1 MAKNILITGSQ
12 GYIGSRFIELIS
24 NSKKYNILSSDIGY
38 FSNCNLYKKKNLKY
52 KKQDIRQFDKNLLE
66 GIDYVVHL
74 AALSNDP
81 LGNLNPKLTYD
92 INLEATERLAHYS
105 KKAGVKKF
113 LFMSSCI
120 MYGESSAKKV
130 NEKGK
135 LNPQT
140 DYAKSKAL
148 AEKVLSTFASDNFQ
162 IKLIRNGTI
171 FGISQKMRFDTV
183 LNDFLGQIYMNNKIV
198 INGNGKPIR
207 PVVHLDDV
215 CRTLEL
221 FMMHQSKRN
230 NFDVYNNGSNKHN
243 LTIKQLAL
251 KVAKS
256 FGAKVE
262 VLGGDS
268 ADKRTYKADFTKFS
282 KEFKNFKFRNFPEN
296 SSQKFLKFLSNKKKS
311 NNVLVNKK
319 FTRLKWLKHLLSKKI
334 INKNLKY
341 V

>member
-1 MAKNILITGSQ
+1 MAKNILVTGSQ

-24 NSKKYNILSSDIGY
+24 KSKQYNILSTDIGY
-38 FSNCNLYKKKNLKY
+38 FSKCNLYKNKNLKY
-52 KKQDIRQFDKNLLE
+52 KKQDIRNFDKTLLE

-92 INLEATERLAHYS
+92 INLEATERLANYA

-130 NEKGK
+130 NETGK

-140 DYAKSKAL
+140 DYARSKAL
-148 AEKVLSTFASDNFQ
+148 AEEALKTFASDNFQ

-183 LNDFLGQIYMNNKIV
+183 LNDFLGQIYMKNKIT
-198 INGNGKPIR
+198 INGNGNPIR
-207 PVVHLDDV
+207 PVVHIDDV

-221 FMMHQSKRN
+221 YMKHQSKKG

-251 KVAKS
+251 KVANS
-256 FGAKVE
+256 FNAKVE
-262 VLGGDS
+262 ILGGNS
-268 ADKRTYKADFTKFS
+268 VDKRTYKADFTKFS
-282 KEFKNFKFRNFPEN
+282 KEFKNFKFKNFPEN
-296 SSQKFLKFLSNKKKS
+296 SSLKFIKFLHNNKKS
-311 NNVLVNKK
+311 NDVLVNKK
-319 FTRLKWLKHLLSKKI
+319 FTRLKWLKYLLNKKI